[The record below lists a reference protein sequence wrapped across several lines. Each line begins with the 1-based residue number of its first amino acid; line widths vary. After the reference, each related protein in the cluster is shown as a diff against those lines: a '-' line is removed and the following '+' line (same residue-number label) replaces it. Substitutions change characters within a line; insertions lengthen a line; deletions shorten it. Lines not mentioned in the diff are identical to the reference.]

1 MADINTA
8 SGIKER
14 AEIDLGLSSD
24 AYTDAQWDSLT
35 ERAVT
40 RINRKLNLTDQDGE
54 LVLASGTYT
63 RSDAG
68 ELSDSVTDIVLLQ
81 VECILAK
88 TLRRSAVSKGI
99 RVKDGDSSID
109 TTAGFDG
116 HAGVVDDICGE
127 LNQAIIDYKVQDPD
141 GEAGAAAFGKLVT
154 YDNSPIIIDVD
165 HDGQT
170 STQRDYRSPFDPT
183 DEGLNNYPG

>member
-54 LVLASGTYT
+54 LILASGTYT

-154 YDNSPIIIDVD
+154 YDNSEIIIDVD
-165 HDGQT
+165 HNGQT
-170 STQRDYRSPFDPT
+170 SRQRDYRSPFDPT

>member
-154 YDNSPIIIDVD
+154 YDNSEIIIDVD
-165 HDGQT
+165 HNGQT
-170 STQRDYRSPFDPT
+170 SRQRDYRSPFDPT

>member
-14 AEIDLGLSSD
+14 AEIDLGLASD
-24 AYTDAQWDSLT
+24 AYTDAQWVSLT
-35 ERAVT
+35 ERAVS
-40 RINRKLNLTDQDGE
+40 RINRKLNLTGQDAE
-54 LVLASGTYT
+54 LTLSAGTYT
-63 RSDAG
+63 RSDSEAVT
-68 ELSDSVTDIVLLQ
+68 DSVGDIVLLQ
-81 VECILAK
+81 VECIVAK

-116 HAGVVDDICGE
+116 HAGVVEDICGE
-127 LNQAIIDYKVQDPD
+127 LNQAIIDYKTQDPD

-154 YDNSPIIIDVD
+154 YDNSEIIIDVD
-165 HDGQT
+165 HNGQT
-170 STQRDYRSPFDPT
+170 SRQRDYRSPFDPT

>member
-14 AEIDLGLSSD
+14 AEVDLGLASD
-24 AYTDAQWDSLT
+24 AYTDAQWVSLT
-35 ERAVT
+35 ERAVS
-40 RINRKLNLTDQDGE
+40 RINRKLNLSGQDSE
-54 LVLASGTYT
+54 ITLSAGTYT
-63 RSDAG
+63 RSDSGAIT
-68 ELSDSVTDIVLLQ
+68 DSIGDIVLLQ
-81 VECILAK
+81 VECIVAK

-127 LNQAIIDYKVQDPD
+127 LNQAIIDYKTQDPD
-141 GEAGAAAFGKLVT
+141 GEAGAASFGKLIT
-154 YDNSPIIIDVD
+154 YDNSEIIIDVD
-165 HDGQT
+165 HNGQT
-170 STQRDYRSPFDPT
+170 STQRDYRSPFDPNN
-183 DEGLNNYPG
+183 EGLNNYPG

>member
-24 AYTDAQWDSLT
+24 AYTDAQWNSLT

-40 RINRKLNLTDQDGE
+40 RINRKLNLSGQDGE
-54 LVLASGTYT
+54 LVLANGTYT

-154 YDNSPIIIDVD
+154 YDNSEIIIDVD
-165 HDGQT
+165 HNGQT
-170 STQRDYRSPFDPT
+170 SRQRDYRSPFDPT

>member
-1 MADINTA
+1 M
-8 SGIKER
+8 
-14 AEIDLGLSSD
+14 
-24 AYTDAQWDSLT
+24 
-35 ERAVT
+35 
-40 RINRKLNLTDQDGE
+40 
-54 LVLASGTYT
+54 
-63 RSDAG
+63 
-68 ELSDSVTDIVLLQ
+68 SDSVTDIVLLQ

-154 YDNSPIIIDVD
+154 YDNSEIIIDVD
-165 HDGQT
+165 HNGQK
-170 STQRDYRSPFDPT
+170 SRQRDYRSPFDPT

>member
-40 RINRKLNLTDQDGE
+40 RINRKLNLSGQDGE
-54 LVLASGTYT
+54 LVLANGTYT

-154 YDNSPIIIDVD
+154 YDNSEIIIDVD
-165 HDGQT
+165 HNGQT
-170 STQRDYRSPFDPT
+170 SRQRDYRSPFDPT

>member
-14 AEIDLGLSSD
+14 AELDLGLAST

-35 ERAVT
+35 ERAVS
-40 RINRKLNLTDQDGE
+40 RINRKLNLSDQDGE
-54 LVLASGTYT
+54 LILSTGTYT
-63 RSDAG
+63 RSDA
-68 ELSDSVTDIVLLQ
+68 EALSESITDIVLLQ
-81 VECILAK
+81 VECIIAK

-127 LNQAIIDYKVQDPD
+127 LNKALVDYQVQDPD
-141 GEAGAAAFGKLVT
+141 GQAGAASFGGLIT
-154 YDNSPIIIDVD
+154 YDNSNIIVD
-165 HDGQT
+165 ADHNGQT
-170 STQRDYRSPFDPT
+170 ARQRDYRSPFDPT